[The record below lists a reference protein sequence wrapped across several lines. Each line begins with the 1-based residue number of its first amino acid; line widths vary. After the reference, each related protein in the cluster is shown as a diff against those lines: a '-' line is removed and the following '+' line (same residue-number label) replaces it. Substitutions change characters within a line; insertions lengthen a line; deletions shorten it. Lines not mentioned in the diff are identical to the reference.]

1 MAKETRK
8 AGEKK
13 TSTKRQ
19 AGRKP
24 AKARPAVRKKSAAA
38 RSRPKPSAAKK
49 LRRPAVR
56 KGDRDDYL
64 LVLTDSPDRV
74 DGWELA
80 QLMFGK
86 KEGAGDI
93 LPPNGLGKSVFNQD
107 LMDDTWGDVPIA
119 TCRKG
124 MRELEEIVRKRISA
138 LGYEKGGVVYEMTE
152 ADFLGAVKAARWKF
166 VKFVHVEDE

>member
-1 MAKETRK
+1 MKKSAKKPGAKRK
-8 AGEKK
+8 P
-13 TSTKRQ
+13 TKRH
-19 AGRKP
+19 AARTP
-24 AKARPAVRKKSAAA
+24 AKARPAE

-152 ADFLGAVKAARWKF
+152 TDFLGAVKAARWKF